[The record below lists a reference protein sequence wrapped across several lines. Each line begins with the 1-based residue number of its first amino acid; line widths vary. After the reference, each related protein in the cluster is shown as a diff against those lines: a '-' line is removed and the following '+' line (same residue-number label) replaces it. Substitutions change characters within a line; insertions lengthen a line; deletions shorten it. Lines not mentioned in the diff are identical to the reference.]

1 MDAIA
6 NEEPEAN
13 VDSADKINRSIYFS
27 RADLATVR
35 GGGDEVGGKN
45 IGDGAGGGAG
55 MGQEEA
61 RGEPA
66 ECGVLSYVVDPIDGS
81 HGALAVQ
88 LRDELAYH
96 LEFNSALQERERER
110 ERELEQAR
118 AQVASLTAQVHELV
132 NSSSFA
138 DAGRRSDEFGTVK
151 PPDTHTHILSPSL
164 SLRSHKST
172 ADEGPR

>member
-6 NEEPEAN
+6 NEEPEATAKPLC
-13 VDSADKINRSIYFS
+13 VDSADIINRKSIYFS
-27 RADLATVR
+27 RDELETVR
-35 GGGDEVGGKN
+35 GGGE
-45 IGDGAGGGAG
+45 GAG
-55 MGQEEA
+55 MGEEEA
-61 RGEPA
+61 RGELS
-66 ECGVLSYVVDPIDGS
+66 EYGVLSYVVDPIDGS

-96 LEFNSALQERERER
+96 LEFNSALQERGRER

-138 DAGRRSDEFGTVK
+138 EAGRRSDEFGTLR
-151 PPDTHTHILSPSL
+151 PADTHTHILSPSL
-164 SLRSHKST
+164 PPRSHKSA